1 MTRARQILLFL
12 GACTFAAACGGDDDD
27 GIIIADSGPTVDS
40 GPDAS
45 LGCGDYEEAADATND
60 ALLGGTAEASGI
72 TFAAG
77 DTKVVCGVIDPAN
90 MDAEVGVVDIDG
102 FDFEN
107 AGAPMRVVMRSD
119 GAGELGGLVVLLQEV
134 TEEGAGTVGSGGF
147 VDGYALANGNVTEP
161 GTYRF
166 SVFAVPGEELPAA
179 PIAYQLEVSDPFP
192 CEAAA
197 GEPNYVEDNDGAR
210 SRRNDVVS
218 VDWEGDPALK
228 LTRATGDEP
237 EPTELTLDVD
247 TPVLVRGTSADVT
260 ANDDYH
266 DKDAY
271 LLALGEGVNEI
282 DVRLTWPNGD
292 IDMDVLTFLAD
303 NVDGDL
309 GGGTLIGTME
319 DELFTA
325 RAPADASI
333 WLWAGAYNDAATDL
347 PVDYDIT
354 LCPRSFTP

>member
-1 MTRARQILLFL
+1 MTQARQILLFL

-40 GPDAS
+40 APDAS
-45 LGCGDYEEAADATND
+45 LACGDFEEAADATND

-77 DTKVVCGVIDPAN
+77 DTKVVCGVMDPAN

-107 AGAPMRVVMRSD
+107 SGAPMRVVMRSE
-119 GAGELGGLVVLLQEV
+119 GAGELGGFLVLLQAV
-134 TEEGAGTVGSGGF
+134 SEEGAATIGSGGF
-147 VDGYALANGNVTEP
+147 VDGYALANGNVSEP
-161 GTYRF
+161 GTFRL

-179 PIAYQLEVSDPFP
+179 PIAYQIEISDPFP

-197 GEPNYVEDNDGAR
+197 GEPNFVEDNDGAR
-210 SRRNDVVS
+210 NRRNDVVS
-218 VDWEGDPALK
+218 IDWEGDPAIR
-228 LTRATGDEP
+228 LTRAPGDVP
-237 EPTELTLDVD
+237 EPTELTLEVD
-247 TPVLVRGTSADVT
+247 TAAHVRGTSADVA

-271 LLALGEGVNEI
+271 LLALGEGVTEV
-282 DVRLTWPNGD
+282 DVRLTWPDGD

-303 NVDGDL
+303 NVDADL

-325 RAPADASI
+325 RVPAGADI
-333 WLWAGAYNDAATDL
+333 WLWAGSYNDAATDL